1 MMDII
6 KEANIVNT
14 IKKGLT
20 GLSCHARAFIADE
33 SGAESTEMAILL
45 PIVLLLVAFIVDR
58 FLWYEGQSTVVIAA
72 NEALRAAII
81 QESPSEARAVARQ
94 YLEDRFSRDAG
105 KMGICSG
112 NEVGCTAWKGKNS
125 QFFKL
130 TVVDN
135 NGRPVSNERN
145 AWDSRKKTHVQLYVR
160 AHKASLLPSFK
171 RFRTAFADARSRRT
185 IYHDHTYTIKAR
197 VEWIDD
203 SKDI

>member
-1 MMDII
+1 MMEIY

-112 NEVGCTAWKGKNS
+112 NDVGCTAWSGKSS

-171 RFRTAFADARSRRT
+171 RFRTAFASARRSRT

-203 SKDI
+203 SRDI

>member
-1 MMDII
+1 MMDIL

-112 NEVGCTAWKGKNS
+112 NDVGCTAWSGKSS

-171 RFRTAFADARSRRT
+171 RFRTAFASARRSRT